1 MAKLINTKTGEEL
14 TTGDVP
20 IGVKR
25 WSKNNKLIISIGRHI
40 ELELT
45 EFESKWLTYYLTKG
59 THELPIEKFQRK
71 LQLDRQH
78 KKSEV
83 EK

>member
-1 MAKLINTKTGEEL
+1 MSKLINTKTGEEL
-14 TTGDVP
+14 TPGDVP

-45 EFESKWLTYYLTKG
+45 EFESEWLTYYLTKG
-59 THELPIEKFQRK
+59 THELPNGYIEEFRSKLATHRK
-71 LQLDRQH
+71 LKRG
-78 KKSEV
+78 
-83 EK
+83 